1 LEKTRKRV
9 VEVAEED
16 KRMKVSGVLRVGL
29 TMGALLTAGA
39 AMAQGPMGGPS
50 MGGPGMGRQGMDG
63 NRPPMERAFGGHAM
77 EGRWW
82 NNPRVVERLKLT
94 DDQRK
99 AFDQILLDHREKL
112 IDLHAN
118 VEKAELAMEPLVQAE
133 QPNESAILA
142 QIDKV
147 AQARAELEKAHARYL
162 LALRSKLT
170 PEQWKQVQDFRHN
183 RDQMRDG
190 WGPGGR
196 RPGDRGPDGRGP
208 NGHGPDGGGTPPAG
222 PGAQSMLDDGPEPD
236 ALPGGAAQ

>member
-1 LEKTRKRV
+1 
-9 VEVAEED
+9 
-16 KRMKVSGVLRVGL
+16 MKVTNAVRNWL
-29 TMGALLTAGA
+29 TVGALLTAGV
-39 AMAQGPMGGPS
+39 AMAQGPMGGPG
-50 MGGPGMGRQGMDG
+50 MGGPGMGRPGGEG
-63 NRPPMERAFGGHAM
+63 NRPPFERAFGGHGI

-82 NNPRVVERLKLT
+82 NNPRVIERLKLT

-99 AFDQILLDHREKL
+99 AFDQILLGHREKL

-118 VEKAELAMEPLVQAE
+118 VEKADLAMEPLVQAD

-170 PEQWKQVQDFRHN
+170 PEQWKQVQDLRQNHGGE
-183 RDQMRDG
+183 G

-196 RPGDRGPDGRGP
+196 GPGGRGP
-208 NGHGPDGGGTPPAG
+208 GERG
-222 PGAQSMLDDGPEPD
+222 PGGRGSDHNGPNGAPPPGPGPQGMLDDAPMD
-236 ALPGGAAQ
+236 GAAPAAQ